1 VFGHTTGQHDVGE
14 RLDDTETIDTTGD
27 ADRQAFTAVFV
38 DQRQQSEL
46 AAVMRLRLDEIITPH
61 MIAVLGR
68 NRMQDPSLSHSRPRG
83 LCFFGT
89 FSPSRRQM
97 RLTRSV
103 PTDHPVSLSIRV
115 IRR

>member
-1 VFGHTTGQHDVGE
+1 VFGHAAGQHDVGE
-14 RLDDTETIDTTGD
+14 RLDDTETIDAAGD

-61 MIAVLGR
+61 MIAVL
-68 NRMQDPSLSHSRPRG
+68 RPQPDAGPIIEPQPASGPLFLRD
-83 LCFFGT
+83 FQ
-89 FSPSRRQM
+89 P
-97 RLTRSV
+97 LTA
-103 PTDHPVSLSIRV
+103 PDAAHPVGADRPSPSLSIRV